1 MTAAILCLCYI
12 CVIYKCITYHIIL
25 NHSTDIHCSTAS
37 RAYLQSRDTFGTV
50 IDFCESCKTF
60 TEQAPLPFIC
70 WTISKDIARTV
81 YSLPSQISAPTATTI
96 VLRNDVTLATSI
108 AAVKLESCAQSVSFA
123 NHSDISQDCTS
134 ELKVE
139 GLIRVGYNIQH
150 HVIICNII
158 GCQSSPVLRSLI
170 HKSNVH
176 ISFLI
181 SHLSTCCY
189 MAISYLSTYQRLG
202 TPNPTCCNGP
212 VYSGAD

>member
-1 MTAAILCLCYI
+1 MHTCKAVILL
-12 CVIYKCITYHIIL
+12 
-25 NHSTDIHCSTAS
+25 
-37 RAYLQSRDTFGTV
+37 V
-50 IDFCESCKTF
+50 IDFCESCKTS

-81 YSLPSQISAPTATTI
+81 YSIPSQISAPTATTI

-139 GLIRVGYNIQH
+139 GLILVGYNIQH
-150 HVIICNII
+150 HVKLQHHRLPKLTNVAFPHTQKWCAYLLSYIICFNM
-158 GCQSSPVLRSLI
+158 LL
-170 HKSNVH
+170 
-176 ISFLI
+176 
-181 SHLSTCCY
+181 
-189 MAISYLSTYQRLG
+189 YLSTYQRLG